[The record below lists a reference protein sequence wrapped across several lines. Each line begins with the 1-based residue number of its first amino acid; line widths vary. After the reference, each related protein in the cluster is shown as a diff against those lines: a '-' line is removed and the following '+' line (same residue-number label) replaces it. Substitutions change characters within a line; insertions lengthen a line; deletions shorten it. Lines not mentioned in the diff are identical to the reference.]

1 MSNRN
6 NLLWGPARWLI
17 GHIAVN
23 VDGLSLFPRIHMV
36 ERELIP
42 KFPLES
48 IIGHNGVLT
57 PFFIPAEGGRDRQI
71 SEM

>member
-1 MSNRN
+1 MGGQQDGLS
-6 NLLWGPARWLI
+6 G
-17 GHIAVN
+17 IAVN
-23 VDGLSLFPRIHMV
+23 VDGLSLFPRVHMV
-36 ERELIP
+36 ERERLP

-57 PFFIPAEGGRDRQI
+57 PLIPAEGGRDRQI